1 MLAGI
6 ALSGVL
12 SAIYVHGGHA
22 WVLGLVML
30 VPWLCTM
37 DTRPTLP
44 GALMSAWLMSVAFT
58 AAAFWWFGLAIGDYT
73 RVGGSTG
80 LAVLLLLA
88 PFFQPQT
95 SADCRYGQHHD
106 PAGMH

>member
-37 DTRPTLP
+37 DTRPTLH

-58 AAAFWWFGLAIGDYT
+58 AAAFWWFGLAD
-73 RVGGSTG
+73 RKSV
-80 LAVLLLLA
+80 V
-88 PFFQPQT
+88 
-95 SADCRYGQHHD
+95 
-106 PAGMH
+106 